1 MKTEICGD
9 ELEYD
14 AWGEGPDLVF
24 LHGWGAPYGIYAGVL
39 SLLSQRF
46 RVTALNMPGVGGS
59 PDPENPLTVD
69 DYIKIADGF
78 INSLGIKNCTVVCH
92 SHGGRVAAG
101 LMGEKRDFE
110 VERAVFI
117 AAAGVPPRRSA
128 LYKAKARLY
137 SLLRFLGTNALTAPL
152 FKEAYEV
159 RRERRSSEDYKN
171 ATPVMRKT
179 LSNVVNADMRPFMM
193 NIGCPVLLIWGE
205 NDTATPLWAGQEMER
220 LIKGSGL
227 AVIKGAGHFPFADN
241 PQQFYAVLKAFLF
254 TEEM

>member
-1 MKTEICGD
+1 MKTEICGH

-110 VERAVFI
+110 VEKAVFI
-117 AAAGVPPRRSA
+117 DAAGVPPRRSA

-137 SLLRFLGTNALTAPL
+137 SLLRFLGTNVLTAPL

-159 RRERRSSEDYKN
+159 RRERR
-171 ATPVMRKT
+171 
-179 LSNVVNADMRPFMM
+179 
-193 NIGCPVLLIWGE
+193 
-205 NDTATPLWAGQEMER
+205 
-220 LIKGSGL
+220 
-227 AVIKGAGHFPFADN
+227 
-241 PQQFYAVLKAFLF
+241 
-254 TEEM
+254 